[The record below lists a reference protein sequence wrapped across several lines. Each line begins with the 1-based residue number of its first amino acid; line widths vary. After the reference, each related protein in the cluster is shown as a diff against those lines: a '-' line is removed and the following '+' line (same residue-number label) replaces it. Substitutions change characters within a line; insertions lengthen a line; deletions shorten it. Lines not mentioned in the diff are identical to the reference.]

1 MEIHIV
7 TQPNFQL
14 MDQKELRKYVLEHRE
29 DQDAF
34 HAYVDKLYLE
44 GQWIEMPPMQSE
56 QDLED
61 YPEFLDHLRRSSQPS
76 DNTL

>member
-1 MEIHIV
+1 V

-44 GQWIEMPPMQSE
+44 GKWIEMPPMQSE

>member
-1 MEIHIV
+1 M

-34 HAYVDKLYLE
+34 HAYVDKLHLE
-44 GQWIEMPPMQSE
+44 GHWIEMPPMQSE
-56 QDLED
+56 QDLEN
-61 YPEFLDHLRRSSQPS
+61 YPDFLDHLRRSSQPN
-76 DNTL
+76 DQKL